1 MRGFVGKEGGGW
13 NSVPQRLHLSGGMD
27 RGGCVNLAV
36 VPNESR
42 SYFEEF
48 LRLSGAV
55 SMFAAWNFFVP
66 FEQFLPFQPAPAV
79 QWNGFSFVA
88 GRLAAPRVGWSW
100 LRTFWSPLQRVWGVA
115 ALLVSQVVLSL
126 CLLSGIFEVKKLF
139 PFLLKKLSG
148 TSAHKTCN

>member
-13 NSVPQRLHLSGGMD
+13 NSVPQRLHLSGACNEPTGGMD

-79 QWNGFSFVA
+79 Q
-88 GRLAAPRVGWSW
+88 
-100 LRTFWSPLQRVWGVA
+100 
-115 ALLVSQVVLSL
+115 
-126 CLLSGIFEVKKLF
+126 
-139 PFLLKKLSG
+139 
-148 TSAHKTCN
+148 